1 MVAEHCREEFDYTC
15 GYVEDTNPASCWL
28 GLVQFFHMSA
38 DGMKSGK
45 FGSYFSLSTSDGQM
59 AGSNLVAHSSSVK
72 RSAVAARA

>member
-45 FGSYFSLSTSDGQM
+45 FGSYFSLSTIDS
-59 AGSNLVAHSSSVK
+59 
-72 RSAVAARA
+72 SAVMIWNAIKKSYG